1 MQLLESAKQLQ
12 AEREGHART
21 SARFDL
27 LREALEEQ
35 QHPQSRPAE
44 QEQPSQPQSD
54 PIGALYD
61 VVSHAREMET
71 DRAYT
76 SMLADVDRQSGGE
89 FGEAYKYAVASRTGE
104 LMAHYYPGA
113 TPQHI
118 WQAMEQ
124 GQIPDEVRRQ
134 MIAEERA
141 SCVNNPNAPSDIIRF
156 AQNRGWRSRASIK
169 AAQDAQ
175 LEQERKAEA
184 DDDAWFESVARR
196 KACEPGT
203 PEEALARVL
212 HRREDRSRWYEIR
225 ARRQAQSWPGSTT
238 ATQRGAW

>member
-1 MQLLESAKQLQ
+1 MRSVGK
-12 AEREGHART
+12 
-21 SARFDL
+21 
-27 LREALEEQ
+27 
-35 QHPQSRPAE
+35 
-44 QEQPSQPQSD
+44 
-54 PIGALYD
+54 
-61 VVSHAREMET
+61 
-71 DRAYT
+71 
-76 SMLADVDRQSGGE
+76 
-89 FGEAYKYAVASRTGE
+89 
-104 LMAHYYPGA
+104 
-113 TPQHI
+113 
-118 WQAMEQ
+118 
-124 GQIPDEVRRQ
+124 
-134 MIAEERA
+134 IAEERA

-175 LEQERKAEA
+175 LEQERRVTAHRAEQQRKAEA